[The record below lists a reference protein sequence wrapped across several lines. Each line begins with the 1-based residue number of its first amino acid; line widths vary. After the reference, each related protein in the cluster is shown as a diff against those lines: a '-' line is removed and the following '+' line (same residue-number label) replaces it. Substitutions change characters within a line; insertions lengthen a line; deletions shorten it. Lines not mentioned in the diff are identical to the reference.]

1 MNVAD
6 WLRQIGLEQYVQLFA
21 EHDISAEVL
30 PHLTAEDLK
39 DLGIARVGH
48 RRQLLVAIEALVA
61 RRRAG
66 ITTSPAT
73 DGVGRIGGA
82 TPDNRSVLRHC
93 RLDAALDPT
102 RPRGDA

>member
-21 EHDISAEVL
+21 EHDISAQVL

-39 DLGIARVGH
+39 DLGIALVGH
-48 RRQLLVAIEALVA
+48 RRRLLVAIRALRGAVA
-61 RRRAG
+61 PDKKARTR
-66 ITTSPAT
+66 
-73 DGVGRIGGA
+73 VGCIGRA
-82 TPDNRSVLRHC
+82 TPDNRSVLRHR